1 MSMNLKFQLA
11 PLRGYTNKEYRY
23 AITKNFKGI
32 SECVMP
38 FFSVTDN
45 LPAKFSKYA
54 CCFTDDELKHECN
67 YTVIPQ
73 LIGNNPKALAGFCI
87 MLRDNGFHNINMNLG
102 CPMPQITKKKRG
114 SGLLPHPDTIDSILD
129 EIFKVDGIEFSVKV
143 RLGMKNK
150 SDIASVIPV
159 LNKYPLN
166 SVIVH
171 PRLASDK
178 YEGVVDLE
186 AMKEYF
192 PEFKMKVIYNGDIVD
207 NQSFGKVRQL
217 FPSVDTFMIGRG
229 LLYKP
234 FLTEELINGQDY
246 SYTERLN
253 LFNNFYA
260 DLLAAM
266 NGKQNLSSHIKAYW
280 FYFKDLYEDG
290 EERYR
295 KIVRG

>member
-1 MSMNLKFQLA
+1 MNLKFQLA

-114 SGLLPHPDTIDSILD
+114 SGLLLHPDTIDSILD

-150 SDIASVIPV
+150 SDLASVIPV

-192 PEFKMKVIYNGDIVD
+192 PEFEMKVIYNGDIVD

>member
-1 MSMNLKFQLA
+1 MNLKFQLA

-45 LPAKFSKYA
+45 LPAKFSKYV

-150 SDIASVIPV
+150 SDLASVIPV

-280 FYFKDLYEDG
+280 FYFKALYEDG

>member
-1 MSMNLKFQLA
+1 MNLKFQLA

-150 SDIASVIPV
+150 SDLASVIPV

-217 FPSVDTFMIGRG
+217 FQSVDTFMIGRG

>member
-1 MSMNLKFQLA
+1 MNLKFQLA

-150 SDIASVIPV
+150 SDLASVIPV

-192 PEFKMKVIYNGDIVD
+192 LEFKMKVIYNGDIVD
-207 NQSFGKVRQL
+207 NQSCLSDKSSRQ
-217 FPSVDTFMIGRG
+217 
-229 LLYKP
+229 
-234 FLTEELINGQDY
+234 
-246 SYTERLN
+246 
-253 LFNNFYA
+253 
-260 DLLAAM
+260 AA
-266 NGKQNLSSHIKAYW
+266 KQILP
-280 FYFKDLYEDG
+280 
-290 EERYR
+290 R
-295 KIVRG
+295 